1 MRKPVVSYRRQQEN
15 VNAYFHSQ
23 SSYWKDIYTSGSVQ
37 AEIFR
42 ARQATVLAWINEL
55 ALAPG
60 SRVLEIGCGAGFMA
74 VALAQR
80 GLHVYAIDSTE
91 AMIEQARRY
100 AAESGATEL
109 LSLDIGDV
117 YTLTFEDGSFDLV
130 IAIGVIPWLARPEL
144 AMREIARVIRPDGRV
159 ILTADN
165 RARLTYLLDPWMNP
179 VLSPL
184 RRSVKSML
192 ERVGFLHRSSEVMM
206 ETLHSPRF
214 IDNALASAELVKIR
228 DMTLGFGPFSFL
240 QYKFI
245 PEPLGTWLHRWLQRL
260 ADRKV
265 PLVRTTGA
273 QYLVLAQK
281 ARSHLLRKNERQE
294 SNSSPMPQ
302 M

>member
-1 MRKPVVSYRRQQEN
+1 
-15 VNAYFHSQ
+15 VNAYFQLQ
-23 SSYWKDIYTSGSVQ
+23 SSYWKDIYTGGGVQ

-42 ARQATVLAWINEL
+42 ARQATVLAWIDEL

-60 SRVLEIGCGAGFMA
+60 SRVLEIGCGAGFLA
-74 VALAQR
+74 VALARR
-80 GLHVYAIDSTE
+80 GLRVYAIDSTE

-100 AAESGATEL
+100 AVESGVIEL

-117 YTLTFEDGSFDLV
+117 YTLTFEDSSFDLV

-144 AMREIARVIRPDGRV
+144 AMQEIARVTRLDGRV

-165 RARLTYLLDPWMNP
+165 RARLTYLLDPSMNP
-179 VLSPL
+179 FLSPI

-192 ERVGFLHRSSEVMM
+192 ERVGFLHRSSAVTI

-214 IDNALASAELVKIR
+214 IVNTLASAELVKIR
-228 DMTLGFGPFSFL
+228 DKTLGFGPFSFL

-245 PEPLGTWLHRWLQRL
+245 PEPLGTWLHRWLQQL

-265 PLVRTTGA
+265 PLLHTAGA

-281 ARSHLLRKNERQE
+281 AGSAFLCKNESQE
-294 SNSSPMPQ
+294 SNLSPML
-302 M
+302 

>member
-1 MRKPVVSYRRQQEN
+1 MRKPTVSYRRQQES
-15 VNAYFHSQ
+15 VNAYFQLQ
-23 SSYWKDIYTSGSVQ
+23 SSYWKDIYTSGAVQ

-42 ARQATVLAWINEL
+42 ARQATVLAWIDEL

-60 SRVLEIGCGAGFMA
+60 SRVLEIGCGAGFLA
-74 VALAQR
+74 VALAQH
-80 GLHVYAIDSTE
+80 GLRVYAIDSTE

-100 AAESGATEL
+100 AAASGVAQA

-117 YTLTFEDGSFDLV
+117 YTLTFEDSSFDLV

-144 AMREIARVIRPDGRV
+144 AMQEIARVTRLDGRV

-179 VLSPL
+179 FLSPL

-192 ERVGFLHRSSEVMM
+192 ERLGFLDRSSQVVL
-206 ETLHSPRF
+206 ETLHSSHF
-214 IDNALASAELVKIR
+214 IDNALSSAELVKIR

-245 PEPLGTWLHRWLQRL
+245 PEPFGTWLHRRLQRL

-265 PLVRTTGA
+265 PLVHTAGA

-281 ARSHLLRKNERQE
+281 ARSRLLCEDERQE
-294 SNSSPMPQ
+294 SK
-302 M
+302 